1 MLKYLRPVLLVALFA
16 SSASHA
22 SAQHAP
28 SADTSASVQDSV
40 AREHSPAL
48 ASRHG
53 LWKPAFSVWAGTA
66 QHSAFKTRIGTPMY
80 RDLYIVGVRAA
91 WPIATGASD
100 VLQYFVDVIPVVM
113 TTDMPDYSALDG
125 CLPGWFCP
133 QAHPIPRTVY
143 GAGLSPL
150 GFSVRLLQVG
160 RVRLSTE
167 ASGGFLFFTRPVPD
181 PDATRFNFTAS
192 GGATLEVKLAPNRS
206 ARVMYL
212 YHHTSNGGRGLVNPG
227 LNSQVIALG
236 MDWWR

>member
-1 MLKYLRPVLLVALFA
+1 MVKRLNLLVVAVL
-16 SSASHA
+16 SVVSAERA
-22 SAQHAP
+22 TAQQHPA
-28 SADTSASVQDSV
+28 ADTSAGGRASVS
-40 AREHSPAL
+40 RGYTSSL
-48 ASRHG
+48 APRSIR
-53 LWKPAFSVWAGTA
+53 PPSFSIWAGTA
-66 QHSAFKTRIGTPMY
+66 QNSAFKTRIGTPLH
-80 RDLYIVGVRAA
+80 RDVYIIGVRAS
-91 WPIATGASD
+91 WPVATDAGSA
-100 VLQYFVDVIPVVM
+100 LQYFVDIFPAVM
-113 TTDMPDYSALDG
+113 TTNMPDYSTLDG

-133 QAHPIPRTVY
+133 QAHPIPHTVY

-160 RVRLSTE
+160 RVRLSAE
-167 ASGGFLFFTRPVPD
+167 ASGGFLYFTRPVPD

-192 GGATLEVKLAPNRS
+192 GGATLEVRLAPNHS

>member
-1 MLKYLRPVLLVALFA
+1 MLEYLRPILLVALFV

-22 SAQHAP
+22 RAQHDP

-53 LWKPAFSVWAGTA
+53 LWRPAMTVWAGTA
-66 QHSAFKTRIGTPMY
+66 QHSAFKTRVGTPMY
-80 RDLYIVGVRAA
+80 RDLYIVGARAA
-91 WPIATGASD
+91 WPIGTGASD

-113 TTDMPDYSALDG
+113 TTDMPDYSTLDG

-133 QAHPIPRTVY
+133 QAHPIPHSVY

-150 GFSVRLLQVG
+150 GFSVRLLRVG

-192 GGATLEVKLAPNRS
+192 GGATLEVRLAPNRS
-206 ARVMYL
+206 AHVMYL

-236 MDWWR
+236 VDWRR

>member
-1 MLKYLRPVLLVALFA
+1 MLKYLRPILLVALVV

-22 SAQHAP
+22 SAQHDQG
-28 SADTSASVQDSV
+28 ADTSASVHDSV
-40 AREHSPAL
+40 ASERSPAL
-48 ASRHG
+48 APRG
-53 LWKPAFSVWAGTA
+53 LWQPALSIWAGTA
-66 QHSAFKTRIGTPMY
+66 QHSAFKTRVGTPMY

-91 WPIATGASD
+91 WPIAVGAGD
-100 VLQYFVDVIPVVM
+100 VLQYFADVIPVVM

-133 QAHPIPRTVY
+133 QAHAIPHTVY

-181 PDATRFNFTAS
+181 PDATRFNLTAS
-192 GGATLEVKLAPNRS
+192 GGATLEVRFAPNRS